1 MARFFSPALL
11 SLALFCAL
19 ALPGCETL
27 NPAQRRIKQR
37 PELFAG
43 LSEKEKALVDQ
54 GKIEEGMS
62 RDAVYLAWGRPG
74 YIMTGNR
81 NKRGNEKWAY
91 FHTAPVQT
99 ASMGFGSYAS
109 HPFYSSYGI
118 HPAYGYGYRYRSGRG
133 VSTGVDYL
141 PYIGSTV
148 EFING
153 RVVAWESVK

>member
-1 MARFFSPALL
+1 MARSFSPALL

-27 NPAQRRIKQR
+27 NPAQRRIKQS

-74 YIMTGNR
+74 RVMSGSR
-81 NKRGNEKWAY
+81 DGRGSEKWAY

-99 ASMGFGSYAS
+99 TSMGFGSYAS

-118 HPAYGYGYRYRSGRG
+118 HPAYGYGYGSRWGM
-133 VSTGVDYL
+133 STGVNYQ

-148 EFING
+148 EFIDG
-153 RVVAWESVK
+153 RVVAWEKTE

>member
-1 MARFFSPALL
+1 MARSFSPALL

-27 NPAQRRIKQR
+27 NPAQRRIKQS

-74 YIMTGNR
+74 RVMSGSR
-81 NKRGNEKWAY
+81 DGRGSEKWAY

-99 ASMGFGSYAS
+99 NSIGFGSYAS

-118 HPAYGYGYRYRSGRG
+118 HPAYGYGYGSGWG
-133 VSTGVDYL
+133 MSTGVNYQ

-148 EFING
+148 EFIDG
-153 RVVAWESVK
+153 RVVAWERTE